1 MDFSVLDWNSLSAV
15 QRLKLRM
22 YLYEKSLE
30 DGLALDDI
38 FGNDDAEGPKRDR
51 AYEEGKLAAIE
62 TVTSILNRLKVAENN
77 LTQSREEKDLIS
89 FTYWFVLIHEYN
101 YLIRTIPMPQD
112 V

>member
-38 FGNDDAEGPKRDR
+38 FGNDDAEGPK
-51 AYEEGKLAAIE
+51 EIVLMKKGNSL
-62 TVTSILNRLKVAENN
+62 LLK
-77 LTQSREEKDLIS
+77 R
-89 FTYWFVLIHEYN
+89 
-101 YLIRTIPMPQD
+101 
-112 V
+112 